1 MTFVMV
7 GTITAM
13 PLATRSIGTTSI
25 QYELAAAQGFAAP
38 PFDVRLVG
46 VHKRIRT
53 THGLTTPVE
62 LASAVHRPDWVVVPA
77 PNVRQPERLIEALGR
92 RDMREA
98 MAYLRTWHAAGAG
111 VAAACIG
118 TFLLA
123 EAGLLDDREATTTWS
138 LAPFFR
144 QRYPVVNLDDS
155 RMVVASHRVVTA
167 GSAMGHLDLAL
178 WLLRQASPDLAT
190 LVARF
195 MLIDKRSSQ
204 AEYIIPDYLAQA
216 DPLVARFERW
226 ARDNLS
232 LGFSLQAAAVALSV
246 GPRTLQRRTEAV
258 LGKSPLA
265 FFQDLRIERAQNL
278 VSIGC
283 DLETIASEVGYADS
297 ATLRTLL
304 RRRLGRGVRG
314 AGTSR
319 GNAIASCSKWVVFCQ
334 AREAETS
341 HEKRPSNLPSKS
353 KSSLPVF
360 SGGDSTA
367 GTNLL

>member
-1 MTFVMV
+1 MRLVIFALDGLFDTGLTVLLDTF
-7 GTITAM
+7 AM
-13 PLATRSIGTTSI
+13 AN
-25 QYELAAAQGFAAP
+25 ELAASHGFATE

-46 VHKRIRT
+46 VRRRIRT
-53 THGLTTPVE
+53 AHGLSTSVEPVSTISR
-62 LASAVHRPDWVVVPA
+62 ADWVVVPA
-77 PNVRQPERLIEALGR
+77 PGIREPERLIER
-92 RDMREA
+92 MQDRDARDA
-98 MAYLRTWHAAGAG
+98 MTYLRRWHADGIG

-123 EAGLLDDREATTTWS
+123 ETGLLDSREATTTWS

-144 QRYPVVNLDDS
+144 QRYPAVNLDDS

-178 WLLRQASPDLAT
+178 WLLRQASPELAT

-195 MLIDKRSSQ
+195 MLIDRRSSQ
-204 AEYIIPDYLAQA
+204 AEYIIPDYLAHA

-232 LGFSLQAAAVALSV
+232 LGFSLQAAAAALSV

-265 FFQDLRIERAQNL
+265 FFQDLRIERAQHL
-278 VSIGC
+278 VSVGY
-283 DLETIASEVGYADS
+283 DLEKIASEVGYADS

-304 RRRLGRGVRG
+304 RRRLGRGVRELR
-314 AGTSR
+314 TEMR
-319 GNAIASCSKWVVFCQ
+319 
-334 AREAETS
+334 
-341 HEKRPSNLPSKS
+341 
-353 KSSLPVF
+353 
-360 SGGDSTA
+360 
-367 GTNLL
+367 

>member
-1 MTFVMV
+1 MRLVIFALDGLFDTGLTVLLDTF
-7 GTITAM
+7 AM
-13 PLATRSIGTTSI
+13 AN
-25 QYELAAAQGFAAP
+25 ELAASHGFATE

-46 VHKRIRT
+46 VRRRIRT
-53 THGLTTPVE
+53 AHGLSTSVEPVSTISR
-62 LASAVHRPDWVVVPA
+62 ADWVVVPA
-77 PNVRQPERLIEALGR
+77 PGIREPERLIER
-92 RDMREA
+92 MQDRDARDA
-98 MAYLRTWHAAGAG
+98 MTYLRRWHADGIG

-123 EAGLLDDREATTTWS
+123 ETGLLDNREATTTWS

-144 QRYPVVNLDDS
+144 QRYPAVNLDDS

-178 WLLRQASPDLAT
+178 WLLRQASPELAT

-195 MLIDKRSSQ
+195 MLIDRRSSQ
-204 AEYIIPDYLAQA
+204 AEYIIPDYLAHA

-232 LGFSLQAAAVALSV
+232 LGFSLQAAAAALSV

-265 FFQDLRIERAQNL
+265 FFQDLRIERAQHL
-278 VSIGC
+278 VSVGY
-283 DLETIASEVGYADS
+283 DLEKIASEVGYADS

-304 RRRLGRGVRG
+304 RRRLGRGVRELR
-314 AGTSR
+314 TEMR
-319 GNAIASCSKWVVFCQ
+319 
-334 AREAETS
+334 
-341 HEKRPSNLPSKS
+341 
-353 KSSLPVF
+353 
-360 SGGDSTA
+360 
-367 GTNLL
+367 

>member
-1 MTFVMV
+1 MKLIILAIDGLFDTGLTVFMDVFA
-7 GTITAM
+7 TAN
-13 PLATRSIGTTSI
+13 
-25 QYELAAAQGFAAP
+25 ELAAAQGFAAP

-46 VHKRIRT
+46 VRTRIRT
-53 THGLTTPVE
+53 AHGLTTPVE
-62 LASAVHRPDWVVVPA
+62 LASTVHRPDWVVVPA
-77 PNVRQPERLIEALGR
+77 PNARQPERLIEALER
-92 RDMREA
+92 RDMCEA
-98 MAYLRTWHAAGAG
+98 MAYLRTWHADGAG

-118 TFLLA
+118 TSLLA
-123 EAGLLDDREATTTWS
+123 EAGLLDNCEATTTWS

-144 QRYPVVNLDDS
+144 QRYPAVNLDNS

-204 AEYIIPDYLAQA
+204 AEYIIPDYLAHA

-232 LGFSLQAAAVALSV
+232 LGFSLQAAAAALSV

-265 FFQDLRIERAQNL
+265 SRLAMTSRQLRAK
-278 VSIGC
+278 
-283 DLETIASEVGYADS
+283 S
-297 ATLRTLL
+297 ATPTQ
-304 RRRLGRGVRG
+304 RRCGPCCVGGSAAGCGNFAPKRGSVLQ
-314 AGTSR
+314 TD
-319 GNAIASCSKWVVFCQ
+319 CVFF
-334 AREAETS
+334 A
-341 HEKRPSNLPSKS
+341 N
-353 KSSLPVF
+353 
-360 SGGDSTA
+360 DD
-367 GTNLL
+367 